1 MLSTQV
7 NDIVIAIKGLAI
19 TMAIGRIS
27 KSRVDAAEPG
37 VRDWILWDDRLA
49 GFGLKITP
57 AGSKVFIFQYRL
69 GGRGAKTRRFTIGKH
84 GTLTAEAARKKAE
97 ALALSVANGI
107 DPQRNKTEQARRS
120 IDLAFKAYVERFRE
134 GCLVRD
140 WQSTH
145 KYALSLLETYAVPV
159 LGSTP
164 LPEITRKDVRAILA
178 PVQDRP
184 ATASNLF
191 RVLRRLFSWA
201 VEQEDLER
209 SPIEGMKPPP
219 LPPSRD
225 RVLSDA
231 ELVLV
236 WRGAEALGYP
246 FGPMVQLLIL
256 TGARRE
262 EVAALDWS
270 ELDRE
275 VRTWSLPASRSKNA
289 TAAENALSDMTVSIL
304 DSLASRQ
311 GAEGRW
317 PSRGFVLSTTG
328 RSSISGYSR
337 AKRRLDA
344 AIISL
349 AQKDGLTAPDPWRL
363 HDLRRTL
370 ATGLQRLGVRL
381 EVTEAVLNH
390 VSGSRSGIVG
400 IYQRHNWADEKRVA
414 LQAWTDHV
422 ERLLTGADQTNV
434 VQLEA
439 RA

>member
-164 LPEITRKDVRAILA
+164 LR
-178 PVQDRP
+178 
-184 ATASNLF
+184 
-191 RVLRRLFSWA
+191 
-201 VEQEDLER
+201 
-209 SPIEGMKPPP
+209 
-219 LPPSRD
+219 
-225 RVLSDA
+225 
-231 ELVLV
+231 
-236 WRGAEALGYP
+236 
-246 FGPMVQLLIL
+246 
-256 TGARRE
+256 
-262 EVAALDWS
+262 
-270 ELDRE
+270 
-275 VRTWSLPASRSKNA
+275 
-289 TAAENALSDMTVSIL
+289 
-304 DSLASRQ
+304 
-311 GAEGRW
+311 
-317 PSRGFVLSTTG
+317 
-328 RSSISGYSR
+328 
-337 AKRRLDA
+337 
-344 AIISL
+344 
-349 AQKDGLTAPDPWRL
+349 LTAGTY
-363 HDLRRTL
+363 RTACL
-370 ATGLQRLGVRL
+370 
-381 EVTEAVLNH
+381 
-390 VSGSRSGIVG
+390 
-400 IYQRHNWADEKRVA
+400 
-414 LQAWTDHV
+414 
-422 ERLLTGADQTNV
+422 
-434 VQLEA
+434 
-439 RA
+439 